1 MICITKFH
9 LFIGI
14 SQMRKVKIF
23 QLFQLPLSS
32 IHNAPI
38 PGFWISSGIVQCFY
52 KESSK
57 YQLIRAE
64 QIIIQIIKL
73 LLRP

>member
-1 MICITKFH
+1 MYH
-9 LFIGI
+9 
-14 SQMRKVKIF
+14 QV
-23 QLFQLPLSS
+23 SS
-32 IHNAPI
+32 IHRNLSDEESENFSTFSTPLVFDSQCPI